1 VVETGLAKAQEA
13 EEPDV
18 PVPQTYLLMATAIAG
33 GLIGVA
39 IVLVWEPDWSGPQ
52 KSLADSGPFV
62 LWVALTVAQAMLW
75 AAALPSLVVT
85 LLRHWRNRQPDS
97 VWREVVPSAV
107 VFVLVFVAFALIPH
121 YTHTLHTVP
130 SKLIPGVALRIGM
143 LTVLAGLVA
152 LVAAISIWLIRGRV
166 QALEA
171 GRKLTG
177 SELRTYLRLRSDLER
192 LLGFLGAVIGLAVL
206 TVAAL
211 RQVVVQEYNHP
222 KFRPMKFTTVKFP
235 PEVLILYGVVLTLIV
250 ALAYLPTWATM
261 QRTGSLLRD
270 DVAPLPEPTSD
281 QLEAQLQKRAALD
294 DLLGL
299 RVSASASF
307 KAGVAILS
315 PLLASLTSLLPKLG
329 G

>member
-1 VVETGLAKAQEA
+1 VVETGLAEAQEA

-18 PVPQTYLLMATAIAG
+18 PAPQTSLLMATAIAG

-39 IVLVWEPDWSGPQ
+39 IVLVWEPDWRDYQ
-52 KSLADSGPFV
+52 KGLADSGPFV

-75 AAALPSLVVT
+75 AAALPSLVVI

-107 VFVLVFVAFALIPH
+107 VFVLVLVAFALIPH

-130 SKLIPGVALRIGM
+130 SKLIPGVALRIGV
-143 LTVLAGLVA
+143 LTALAGLVA
-152 LVAAISIWLIRGRV
+152 LVAAISIWLIRGRLE
-166 QALEA
+166 ALEA

-177 SELRTYLRLRSDLER
+177 AELRTYLRLRSDLER

-211 RQVVVQEYNHP
+211 RQVVVHVYNHRVDP
-222 KFRPMKFTTVKFP
+222 NQKFP
-235 PEVLILYGVVLTLIV
+235 PEVLILYGIVLTLIV
-250 ALAYLPTWATM
+250 ALVYLPTWATL

-270 DVAPLPEPTSD
+270 GVAPLPEPTSD